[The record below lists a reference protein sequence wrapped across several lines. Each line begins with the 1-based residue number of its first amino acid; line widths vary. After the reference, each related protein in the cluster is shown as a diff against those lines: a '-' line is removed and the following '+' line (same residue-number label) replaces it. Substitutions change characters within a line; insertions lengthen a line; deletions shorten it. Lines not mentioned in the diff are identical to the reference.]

1 MSKKSPRYYLITG
14 LLSIIPVAAT
24 YWIIFHLF
32 HFFSNPG
39 ATIVEFIF
47 KDKVPD
53 YVPELTGFLLTV
65 IFIYLIG
72 ILVSNVI
79 GKRLYSW
86 FETILAKI
94 PIVNA
99 VYKTIKQITTTLS
112 HPERQAFKKVV
123 YIQYP
128 RKGIWTLTMVTGES
142 IDEGKEKYYHIFV
155 PTTPNPTSGY
165 LLYIPQKHAVETN
178 ISVEEGLKI
187 IVSGGLLAPEKNHI
201 PAQNDTN

>member
-1 MSKKSPRYYLITG
+1 MSTKSPRYHLITG

-24 YWIIFHLF
+24 YWIIFYLF
-32 HFFSNPG
+32 NFFSNPG

-53 YVPELTGFLLTV
+53 YVPELTGFLLTF

-86 FETILAKI
+86 LETLLAKI

-99 VYKTIKQITTTLS
+99 IYKTIKQITTSLS
-112 HPERQAFKKVV
+112 EPSRHAFKKVV

-128 RKGIWTLTMVTGES
+128 REGIWTLTMVTGES
-142 IDEGKEKYYHIFV
+142 INKNNEKYYHIFV

-165 LLYIPQKHAVETN
+165 LLYIPKNDTVETN
-178 ISVEEGLKI
+178 FSVEEGLKI
-187 IVSGGLLAPEKNHI
+187 IVSGGLLAPDKNQI
-201 PAQNDTN
+201 PKKRGA

>member
-1 MSKKSPRYYLITG
+1 MSKKSSRYYLITG

-32 HFFSNPG
+32 NFFSNPG

-53 YVPELTGFLLTV
+53 YVPEITGFLLTV
-65 IFIYLIG
+65 IFIYFIG

-86 FETILAKI
+86 FETLLAKI

-99 VYKTIKQITTTLS
+99 VYKTIKQITTSLS
-112 HPERQAFKKVV
+112 QPDRQAFKKVV

-128 RKGIWTLTMVTGES
+128 REGIWTLTMVTGES
-142 IDEGKEKYYHIFV
+142 VNENNEKFYHIFV

-165 LLYIPQKHAVETN
+165 LLYIPQKDAVETN

-187 IVSGGLLAPEKNHI
+187 IVSGGLLASAKNHI
-201 PAQNDTN
+201 PAPHGTN